1 LLTTNLVTVNQI
13 IHGLCISL
21 QERQFFLLIFL
32 LSWHNII
39 VLQDSVRV
47 LAVESCASIC
57 GLLPTSETEQLIMPT
72 LREAA
77 NDKSWR
83 VRYMVA
89 DKFIEV
95 CAL

>member
-1 LLTTNLVTVNQI
+1 
-13 IHGLCISL
+13 
-21 QERQFFLLIFL
+21 
-32 LSWHNII
+32 
-39 VLQDSVRV
+39 VRV
-47 LAVESCASIC
+47 LALESCASIC
-57 GLLPTSETEQLIMPT
+57 GLLPPGETEQFIMPM

-95 CAL
+95 CSACRKLFSTYSNIYDSIGD